1 MNDLIQIIKVI
12 DDNEVYELNQY
23 ADELQFEPSLVID
36 KGKGTRLDKSM
47 RTSWGV
53 SLNENDKI
61 VKKLHDK
68 LNQALEEYKKR
79 LLEINYVYGYNPVPG
94 GVNVRSWREGIQ
106 LLEYSGGQEYKMHQD
121 VAFYKNHSAYGRVIS
136 IILYL
141 TNDFEGGRTIFT
153 HQSYKP
159 PVGSAIIFPSNWCFP
174 HRGEA
179 VTKGKKRVA
188 VTWYFSQPDK

>member
-12 DDNEVYELNQY
+12 DDDEVRQLNEY
-23 ADELQFEPSLVID
+23 ADNLQFEPSLVIN
-36 KGKGTRLDKSM
+36 KGEGTRIDTSI

-53 SLNENDKI
+53 SLNENDQI

-68 LNQALEEYKKR
+68 LNKALDEYKRR
-79 LLEINYVYGYNPVPG
+79 LIEINYIYEHNPVPG
-94 GVNVRSWREGIQ
+94 GINVRSWREAVQ
-106 LLEYSGGQEYKMHQD
+106 LVEYTGGQEYKMHQD
-121 VAFYKNHSAYGRVIS
+121 TSSYKNHPAYGRVIS

-153 HQSYKP
+153 HKSFKP

>member
-1 MNDLIQIIKVI
+1 MNELIQIIKVI
-12 DDNEVYELNQY
+12 DDDEVRQLNQY
-23 ADELQFEPSLVID
+23 ADDLQFEPSLVIN
-36 KGKGTRLDKSM
+36 KGEGTRIDTSV
-47 RTSWGV
+47 RTSMGV
-53 SLNENDKI
+53 AVNENDII
-61 VKKLHDK
+61 VKNLHTK
-68 LNQALEEYKKR
+68 LNLALDEYKKR
-79 LLEINYVYGYNPVPG
+79 LEKISFIYGYAPVPG
-94 GVNVRSWREGIQ
+94 GVNVRSWREPIQ

-121 VAFYKNHSAYGRVIS
+121 ISAYKNQPAHNRILS

-153 HQSYKP
+153 HQSFKP

-188 VTWYFSQPDK
+188 VTWYFSEPDK